1 MARGAYT
8 AALFEDPDALPPPES
23 HAPVLRTWTGVN
35 RTCDEAHVRPLSSGA
50 TSVLPS
56 AHDPRPSSQSWLCH
70 RPDTALAA
78 LLDVAASHEE
88 PSITVPSLAHTA
100 TVLPSAQS
108 DARSSRKLRQ
118 TGTRPTVLFDPEM
131 DQMHFGIEPLSL
143 LGESGC
149 SSGCRSRPACSFVL
163 ARCATDLSRL
173 GFMPR
178 APAPTR
184 LFAQTHVGRRSRVK
198 RKTRSEGRPRPIS
211 NVIDRGRLWC
221 AMRTS
226 REHWALVTTESKMQ
240 GVVDDQPYVDNPQ
253 PLTMP
258 RCPVRLGS
266 QR

>member
-143 LGESGC
+143 LGAIWLQLGMSLKTGVQFRPGAVCDRFIEIGLHATGSRADKVIC
-149 SSGCRSRPACSFVL
+149 SDACWAKKSRQKKNEERRKA
-163 ARCATDLSRL
+163 ATN
-173 GFMPR
+173 
-178 APAPTR
+178 
-184 LFAQTHVGRRSRVK
+184 Q
-198 RKTRSEGRPRPIS
+198 
-211 NVIDRGRLWC
+211 
-221 AMRTS
+221 
-226 REHWALVTTESKMQ
+226 
-240 GVVDDQPYVDNPQ
+240 
-253 PLTMP
+253 
-258 RCPVRLGS
+258 
-266 QR
+266 